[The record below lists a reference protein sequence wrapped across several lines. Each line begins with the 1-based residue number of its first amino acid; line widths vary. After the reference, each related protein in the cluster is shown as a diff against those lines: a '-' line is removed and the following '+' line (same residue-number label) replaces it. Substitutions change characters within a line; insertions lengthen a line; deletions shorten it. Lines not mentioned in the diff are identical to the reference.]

1 MRAFGVAILLAW
13 VLSGAGAATSAAE
26 IPAEPDG
33 YRLDDYRAPT
43 PATLAGAAVVTTE
56 AAEALSRART
66 AVFVDVLPHAPK
78 PAKLPVGTIWRDPA
92 HDSIPGSAWLPEVGR
107 GALAPETEA
116 YFRSSLEAL
125 AAGDHDRP
133 LVFFCR
139 ASCWMSW
146 NAAKRA
152 LSYGYRRV
160 SWYPDG
166 VDGWAAAKLPLERAT
181 PYVLP

>member
-1 MRAFGVAILLAW
+1 MIRRAAI
-13 VLSGAGAATSAAE
+13 AALAAE
-26 IPAEPDG
+26 APPELEG

-43 PATLAGAAVVTTE
+43 PATLKGASVLTTD
-56 AAEALSRART
+56 AAEALSHAND
-66 AVFVDVLPHAPK
+66 AVFIDVLPHAPK
-78 PAKLPVGTIWRDPA
+78 PANLPAGTLWRDPP
-92 HDSIPGSAWLPEVGR
+92 HESIPGAVWLPEVGR
-107 GALAPETEA
+107 GALAPETET
-116 YFRSSLEAL
+116 YFRRGLEAV
-125 AAGDHDRP
+125 AGGDSDRP

-152 LSYGYRRV
+152 ITYGYRRV

-166 VDGWAAAKLPLERAT
+166 VDGWAAANLPLTAAR